1 MTSKDAKKQNDH
13 IHRISAGADEINH
26 PPHYTKGSIECIDY
40 MEDKL
45 GSGFGYHLEGNILK
59 YMPRWRH
66 KHDSQD
72 GRLTDLRKTRYYLD
86 KLIADVEKHDV
97 PICHD

>member
-1 MTSKDAKKQNDH
+1 MTDKEAKKNKDQLEPT
-13 IHRISAGADEINH
+13 SARVDEINQ
-26 PPHYTKGSIECIDY
+26 PPHYTKGQIECIDY

-45 GSGFGYHLEGNILK
+45 GAGFGYHLEGNILK
-59 YMPRWRH
+59 YMHRWRH
-66 KHDSQD
+66 KHDSQS
-72 GRLTDLRKTRYYLD
+72 GRLTDLRKTMYYLE

>member
-1 MTSKDAKKQNDH
+1 MTAKEAKKQKAQWQG
-13 IHRISAGADEINH
+13 ISAGADEINQ
-26 PPHYTKGSIECIDY
+26 PAHYTKGSIECIDY

-59 YMPRWRH
+59 YMHRWRH

-86 KLIADVEKHDV
+86 KLIADVQKHDV